1 MKTEG
6 LSLGGMDIPVDFLRV
21 FFLSPS
27 PIRLRFREAEKR
39 QLFPCKVLHPEVI
52 LWFIK
57 DEEAVAQIWPRGTK

>member
-6 LSLGGMDIPVDFLRV
+6 LSLGGMDIPADFLRV

-27 PIRLRFREAEKR
+27 PIRLRFREVEKRPR
-39 QLFPCKVLHPEVI
+39 QLFPCKVLYPEVI

-57 DEEAVAQIWPRGTK
+57 EEEAVAQI